1 MHKKA
6 AIFDSSVKYGGCV
19 YRTIDIIYRCGCVM
33 VRLLSSLL
41 YILWVNIA
49 SVDGSRVA
57 AAVVLPPSR
66 LRWTLHRECY
76 ISMHLLPTP
85 CSRLRAE
92 HSASNMGL
100 REVYALRA
108 ISLLLFSMHLCNTLL
123 AHGLLPCSPVVRASV
138 AGYVNMSMFS
148 LCQGGNSL
156 PV

>member
-33 VRLLSSLL
+33 VCLLSSLL

-66 LRWTLHRECY
+66 LWWTLHRECY
-76 ISMHLLPTP
+76 ISMHL
-85 CSRLRAE
+85 C
-92 HSASNMGL
+92 
-100 REVYALRA
+100 
-108 ISLLLFSMHLCNTLL
+108 ISLL

-156 PV
+156 PVW